1 MEEDEEKYL
10 TAKMTNNLWITSWI
24 LPVSF
29 FYALYKKKYAL
40 SLIPLIVFFT
50 SLNYWKDGN
59 NMNARRMDVAAVI
72 IGFVIQFNY
81 AAQVDTA
88 LKYYFTISLSMI
100 LWILSNVFLSR
111 ETLVLSTTC
120 HQLVHCSAALASIF
134 LYIGK

>member
-10 TAKMTNNLWITSWI
+10 YTKLSNNLWLTSWI

-29 FYALYKKKYAL
+29 FYALYKKKYVL
-40 SLIPLIVFFT
+40 SLIPLIIFFT

-59 NMNARRMDVAAVI
+59 NMNARRLDIAAVI

-88 LKYYFTISLSMI
+88 LKYYFTISISMI
-100 LWILSNVFLSR
+100 LWILSNIFFSR
-111 ETLVLSTTC
+111 KTLVLSTTC
-120 HQLVHCSAALASIF
+120 HQLVHYSAALASIF